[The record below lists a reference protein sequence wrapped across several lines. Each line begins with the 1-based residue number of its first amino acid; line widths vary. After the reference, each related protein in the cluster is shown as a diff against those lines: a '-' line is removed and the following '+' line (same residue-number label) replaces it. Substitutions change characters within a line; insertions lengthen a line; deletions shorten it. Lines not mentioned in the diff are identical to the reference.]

1 MALDMYVTL
10 NRFWTDIGFLI
21 YSHVFDASC
30 IWILQVVMNIY
41 VTSWVSLVCSVY
53 TWNLWSAKRDL
64 LSIQELTGVSVTLK
78 AWYVLFIASLVVTGT
93 TINVAT
99 LDMYGYGWEDM
110 SNLFGITLGLFSS
123 AVSFAFILL
132 HYRLIDVCTKGGW
145 HEFVAA
151 LVMIALW
158 TIGCAILTREGA
170 IGSTIVGRGST
181 TFLRE
186 QEENGDFQMDLYQP
200 SETVSS
206 DECRV
211 LVSSVNTTDF
221 VVLNG
226 TLPCAAFI
234 QYTMDREVQIPGS
247 NLYVSVWLCLAASIQ
262 ISLRWKAQQA
272 VQLAARAHQGRQE
285 EHDIGVRNNDDDA
298 DLDDFVD
305 ANE

>member
-1 MALDMYVTL
+1 MALAMYVTL
-10 NRFWTDIGFLI
+10 ETLCVTII
-21 YSHVFDASC
+21 SSHIQYASC
-30 IWILQVVMNIY
+30 IWFFQVVMNIY
-41 VTSWVSLVCSVY
+41 VTSWISLVSSVY

-78 AWYVLFIASLVVTGT
+78 AWYILFIASLVVAGT
-93 TINVAT
+93 TINMAIVDT
-99 LDMYGYGWEDM
+99 YGIGWENR
-110 SNLFGITLGLFSS
+110 SNLFGISLGLFSS

-151 LVMIALW
+151 SLMIALW
-158 TIGCAILTREGA
+158 TIGCAVLTREGA
-170 IGSTIVGRGST
+170 IGSTIVGRGCT

-186 QEENGDFQMDLYQP
+186 REDNGDFQTDLYQP
-200 SETVSS
+200 SKTVSE

-226 TLPCAAFI
+226 TLPCSAFV
-234 QYTMDREVQIPGS
+234 QYTLDREVNIPGS

-262 ISLRWKAQQA
+262 IALRWKAQQA
-272 VQLAARAHQGRQE
+272 VQLAARAHQDRQE
-285 EHDIGVRNNDDDA
+285 EHDIGVRNNDEDA